1 MSDTIP
7 RDHLR
12 PVERRVLE
20 MQEDGV
26 PVEEIA
32 ARFNRSPQ
40 FVERM
45 LGWIEIPRSGAVSER
60 SLTPRQKRVLDMRGE
75 GQSHA
80 EIAMRFR
87 RGERYI
93 RQVEGLAHFKEGQRL
108 LSEG

>member
-1 MSDTIP
+1 MSDTIA
-7 RDHLR
+7 RQHLR
-12 PVERRVLE
+12 PMERRVLE
-20 MQEDGV
+20 MQESGV

-45 LGWIEIPRSGAVSER
+45 LNWIEIPRSGSVSER
-60 SLTPRQKRVLDMRGE
+60 SLTARQRRVLDMRGE

-93 RQVEGLAHFKEGQRL
+93 RQVEGLAHFKESQRL
-108 LSEG
+108 LTEH

>member
-1 MSDTIP
+1 MSDTIA
-7 RDHLR
+7 REHLR

-60 SLTPRQKRVLDMRGE
+60 SLTPRQQRVLDMRGE
-75 GQSHA
+75 GQTHA

-93 RQVEGLAHFKEGQRL
+93 RQVEGLAHFKVSQRL
-108 LSEG
+108 LTEH